1 LSRLTRRKLL
11 VPRRKSRS
19 FGIFSEQNPRFKKR
33 NEDAAAVALFS
44 TAGGRRVAY
53 AAVADGISGLP
64 NGDVAARLAVEGPL
78 ARLRAATWK
87 TEEELREVLQRG
99 FEEVNRQIADLPNGA
114 GATLTAVVLTEDLL
128 GILHIG
134 DTSCFYFGQD
144 ESGDPRALRLTAPD
158 TVVGD
163 ALAAGVDEDEV
174 ASMHQHALARSLG
187 DLSAQPS
194 IVLNP
199 RGASSRKG
207 MLLLTSDGITDVW
220 SSGELLGRAG
230 GTGDLDQL
238 CASLCAEALIR
249 PKGNGKPNRDNI
261 TCVGLDLVLWGKL
274 GKPVEAW
281 AGAAAKPGEVPA
293 STRRRPLTRSFAL
306 VLASVIVVALG
317 VYLSGIFS
325 GPVGAPPTP
334 PVPPPAV
341 DPKAEAAR
349 VPAKEALGATASAGP
364 APVTPVPV
372 IQIPGISPLPDRP
385 LQPEK
390 LGNPVGASS
399 GAAASPAGKKA
410 GAAVSPSAGAD
421 PGAKAAIQPRQG
433 ELSAPPPKSAP

>member
-1 LSRLTRRKLL
+1 MRSEK
-11 VPRRKSRS
+11 PRA

-33 NEDAAAVALFS
+33 NEDAAAVSFFT
-44 TAGGRRVAY
+44 TAGGSHVVY

-78 ARLRAATWK
+78 ARLRASNWK

-99 FEEVNRQIADLPNGA
+99 FDEVNREIADLPNGA

-128 GILHIG
+128 GLLHIG

-187 DLSAQPS
+187 DLSTQPS

-199 RGASSRKG
+199 RGGDSRKG

-230 GTGDLDQL
+230 EAGNLDQL
-238 CASLCAEALIR
+238 CASLCADALNR
-249 PKGNGKPNRDNI
+249 PKANGKPNRDNI
-261 TCVGLDLVLWGKL
+261 TCIGLDLSVRGKRV
-274 GKPVEAW
+274 KPAEAW
-281 AGAAAKPGEVPA
+281 AGAAARPGEAPA
-293 STRRRPLTRSFAL
+293 PPRKRPLTLSLAL
-306 VLASVIVVALG
+306 VLAVLIVTALG
-317 VYLSGIFS
+317 AYLSGIFS
-325 GPVGAPPTP
+325 GPLVPDSTLAAPTP
-334 PVPPPAV
+334 APKSEPV
-341 DPKAEAAR
+341 R
-349 VPAKEALGATASAGP
+349 VPAKEASAATPPAGP

-372 IQIPGISPLPDRP
+372 IQVPGISPVPEKPLAGKSLPERP

-390 LGNPVGASS
+390 LGPPVGASS
-399 GAAASPAGKKA
+399 GSAARPAAKQEGAAITPSPAT
-410 GAAVSPSAGAD
+410 D
-421 PGAKAAIQPRQG
+421 PGAKAAIQPRP
-433 ELSAPPPKSAP
+433 LDPASPPPKPAP

>member
-1 LSRLTRRKLL
+1 VR
-11 VPRRKSRS
+11 RRKSRS

-44 TAGGRRVAY
+44 TAGGSRVAY

-99 FEEVNRQIADLPNGA
+99 FEEVNREIADLPNGA
-114 GATLTAVVLTEDLL
+114 GATLTAVVLTEDF
-128 GILHIG
+128 ILHIG

-158 TVVGD
+158 TVAGD

-174 ASMHQHALARSLG
+174 AAMHQHALARSLG

-199 RGASSRKG
+199 RGVSSRKG

-230 GTGDLDQL
+230 EPGDLDQL
-238 CASLCAEALIR
+238 CASLCAEALTR
-249 PKGNGKPNRDNI
+249 PKANGKPNRDNI
-261 TCVGLDLVLWGKL
+261 TCVGLDLALWGKP

-281 AGAAAKPGEVPA
+281 AGAAAKPVEAPA
-293 STRRRPLTRSFAL
+293 STRRRPLTLTLAL
-306 VLASVIVVALG
+306 VLASVIVAALG

-325 GPVGAPPTP
+325 DSVGAPPMP
-334 PVPPPAV
+334 PAPPPAAA
-341 DPKAEAAR
+341 PEAETAR
-349 VPAKEALGATASAGP
+349 VLAKEAPSAAASAGP
-364 APVTPVPV
+364 APVAPVPV
-372 IQIPGISPLPDRP
+372 IQIPGISPLSDRH

-399 GAAASPAGKKA
+399 GAAASPAGKK
-410 GAAVSPSAGAD
+410 GGGAVSPAAGAD